1 MLENN
6 YIIDK
11 SLETKINIADF
22 NTLNFKIKSN
32 AKACLFFEAKG
43 NQDSD
48 TKINVELD
56 ENASCELYGFFKNT
70 KKKTNLITNV
80 IHKGSKSKCNQD
92 FRFVNKR
99 GKSSF
104 EGKITV
110 PKDVVKCES
119 HMLNKNILLD
129 THSDA
134 FAKPELDIN
143 NDDVICT
150 HGCTIGALDEDHMFY
165 LQSRG
170 YTEDE
175 ATEILVEAFAHMRT
189 QEHI

>member
-22 NTLNFKIKSN
+22 HTLNFKIKPN
-32 AKACLFFEAKG
+32 AKACLFFEAKSKA
-43 NQDSD
+43 DSN
-48 TKINVELD
+48 TKINVELG
-56 ENASCELYGFFKNT
+56 ENSFCELYGFFKNT
-70 KKKTNLITNV
+70 RKKTNLITNV
-80 IHKGSKSKCNQD
+80 VHKGSKSKCNQD
-92 FRFVNKR
+92 FRFVNKK
-99 GKSSF
+99 GISSF

-129 THSDA
+129 NESDA

-150 HGCTIGALDEDHMFY
+150 HGCTIGALDEDHIFY

-175 ATEILVEAFAHMRT
+175 AIELLIEAFAHTRT

>member
-1 MLENN
+1 MTSSDYVIE
-6 YIIDK
+6 K
-11 SLETKINIADF
+11 QLETKINIANF
-22 NTLNFKIKSN
+22 HTLNFKVKPN
-32 AKACLFFEAKG
+32 AKACLFFETKG
-43 NQDSD
+43 KDISD
-48 TKINVELD
+48 TKINVELE
-56 ENASCELYGFFKNT
+56 ENSSCELYGFFKNS
-70 KKKTNLITNV
+70 KKTTNIVTNV
-80 IHKGSKSKCNQD
+80 VHKGNQSKCNQD
-92 FRFVNKR
+92 FRFVNKK

-104 EGKITV
+104 EGKITI
-110 PKDVVKCES
+110 PEDVVKCES

-129 THSDA
+129 DESDA

-150 HGCTIGALDEDHMFY
+150 HGCTIGALDEDHLFY

-170 YTEDE
+170 YTKDE